1 LNIFYIYIFTILY
14 FYVIYH
20 SLVFFNRFDN
30 YLMVK
35 KIIIYIY
42 NLFIIINNLITNLI
56 INIFEKFNE
65 NEINQVNDL
74 FLIKKNPAYKNINS
88 SSLQIYKY

>member
-1 LNIFYIYIFTILY
+1 MNIFYIYIFTILY